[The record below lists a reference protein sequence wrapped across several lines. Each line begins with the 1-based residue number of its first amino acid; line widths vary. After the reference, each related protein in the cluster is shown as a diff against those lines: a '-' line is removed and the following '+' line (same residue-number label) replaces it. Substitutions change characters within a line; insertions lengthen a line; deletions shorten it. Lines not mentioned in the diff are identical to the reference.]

1 MKDMVQFPLK
11 LKGRAA
17 PNMAA
22 SGTALFS
29 LYIEWKPGF
38 VVYITLQNKIHPGLP
53 SGKFSSQMRSNWR
66 GDQKAWWQRRL
77 SGLSDAL

>member
-38 VVYITLQNKIHPGLP
+38 VVYIYTGKKNLP
-53 SGKFSSQMRSNWR
+53 RFTKW
-66 GDQKAWWQRRL
+66 
-77 SGLSDAL
+77 

>member
-1 MKDMVQFPLK
+1 MFHIPLK

-17 PNMAA
+17 ANMAA

-38 VVYITLQNKIHPGLP
+38 VVYIYTGKKNLP
-53 SGKFSSQMRSNWR
+53 RFTKW
-66 GDQKAWWQRRL
+66 
-77 SGLSDAL
+77 

>member
-1 MKDMVQFPLK
+1 MFHIPLK

-17 PNMAA
+17 ANMAA

-29 LYIEWKPGF
+29 LYIECKPGF

-66 GDQKAWWQRRL
+66 GQPSA
-77 SGLSDAL
+77 G

>member
-38 VVYITLQNKIHPGLP
+38 VVYIYTGNKICPGLP

-66 GDQKAWWQRRL
+66 GLDVVE
-77 SGLSDAL
+77 